1 MVRSQHFLSGW
12 RFFFH
17 GFRLVEG
24 GLLKGILGMYKCIFQ
39 THSASYHWNCHHL
52 PAGICWNC
60 HVKREYRPVLH
71 EISNF
76 QVTICFSLRPP
87 EGLVATPLAS
97 SHYIILHIYICS
109 FFSNHQRC
117 YVAEWWT
124 QYYIYLVIVK
134 EMHCQLG
141 KLKQIRTKLLSTSS
155 IKDPPN
161 KNSHQL
167 FFLGMET
174 SKKHWWYLKHQTCD
188 VCPSKPETAS
198 DSSDSSVPTRWEP

>member
-1 MVRSQHFLSGW
+1 MYFPNTFRIISLKLSSFARGN
-12 RFFFH
+12 
-17 GFRLVEG
+17 
-24 GLLKGILGMYKCIFQ
+24 LLELSCEAWI
-39 THSASYHWNCHHL
+39 
-52 PAGICWNC
+52 PACSPW
-60 HVKREYRPVLH
+60 
-71 EISNF
+71 NF
-76 QVTICFSLRPP
+76 QL
-87 EGLVATPLAS
+87 S
-97 SHYIILHIYICS
+97 SHYMFFPAPSRRTCSDATSIKSLYYFTYIYIYICS

-198 DSSDSSVPTRWEP
+198 DSSDSSVRTRWEP